1 MALFN
6 AEKLKTLSW
15 QAQIGIFGGLAVLLF
30 GLFWQFA
37 TSGMRAEI
45 ASTNEQVEGLKR
57 QNAELQVAQQRLGQ
71 LRENFK
77 MREAQYEELKVLL
90 PEQREI
96 TNVLQQLQGRARD
109 SQLSLLRFTPKEDTQ
124 KDFYVGKPVE
134 VEVSS
139 NFGNLQRFFNEMA
152 NYQRLV
158 TITDFTLSQT
168 NEQSAGRTLEARFLL
183 TALFAT
189 QEQLNNLTPPPAT
202 PAKPGAPAAPA
213 APIVPKPPA

>member
-45 ASTNEQVEGLKR
+45 ATTNEQVEGLKR
-57 QNAELQVAQQRLGQ
+57 QNAELQLAQQRVSV

-77 MREAQYEELKVLL
+77 MREAQYEELKALL

-96 TNVLQQLQGRARD
+96 TNVLQQLQARARD
-109 SQLSLLRFTPKEDTQ
+109 SQLSLLRFSPKDDSQRE
-124 KDFYVGKPVE
+124 FYIGKPVE
-134 VEVSS
+134 VEVAS
-139 NFGNLQRFFNEMA
+139 NFGNLQRFFSEMA

-158 TITDFTLSQT
+158 TITDFTLTQT
-168 NEQSAGRTLEARFLL
+168 SDQSPNRTLEARFLL

-189 QEQLNNLTPPPAT
+189 PEQLNNLTPPPAA
-202 PAKPGAPAAPA
+202 PAKPGAPP
-213 APIVPKPPA
+213 VVKPPVPPAPPA